1 MEKNQSTETILTL
14 FLKKIEN
21 LPIEITDNLLKYS
34 NDEDEKN
41 IINTYAPTLKNQFK
55 ELSFFINEQSLKAS
69 SQGNADVE
77 QFLKIASP
85 NQMMSNLKIALPSI
99 GSVVGK
105 LGIDGIVKEIKKI
118 IKEILGLFGINLPK
132 WIDGLLTLID
142 EILNMLFGGGSAKMR
157 IAMSQ
162 IEQNYLAELTQLAKL
177 KKATKDLSN
186 DEDNDDL

>member
-1 MEKNQSTETILTL
+1 MEKEQKTENLL
-14 FLKKIEN
+14 QEFLRKIES
-21 LPIEITDNLLKYS
+21 LPVEITENLLKYS

-41 IINTYAPTLKNQFK
+41 IINTFAPTLKNQFK
-55 ELSFFINEQSLKAS
+55 ELSLFINEQSMKGTR
-69 SQGNADVE
+69 QGNSDVE

-85 NQMMSNLKIALPSI
+85 NQMMSNMKIALPSI
-99 GSVVGK
+99 GSIVGK

-142 EILNMLFGGGSAKMR
+142 EILNIIFGGGSAKMR

-162 IEQNYLAELTQLAKL
+162 IEQHYLAELTQLAKL
-177 KKATKDLSN
+177 KKATKELSN
-186 DEDNDDL
+186 DEENDEL